1 MAGTVAEFLG
11 RFGIEVDKSS
21 VNKAQSQISG
31 LKSFA
36 MKALGA
42 IGIGFSLKAMNSL
55 AEEFDGIND
64 KVKSVTAEMGNQKDI
79 QDKIMQVANET
90 RTSYSDIATTVT
102 DLISRD
108 SQLFGD
114 IDTAVGF
121 ADSFTKSLK
130 AAGATEGD
138 LSTAQN
144 IVNQSIAKGQMDSAL
159 FNRALQ
165 SSPAIVRQLGQS
177 LGKTKDELSKMA
189 EAGQLSAQTLRDAYL
204 SASSDINAKFGE
216 LDISVSDAVVVM
228 RNEWSQ
234 FCSDLWQGSGITEG
248 VGKLMIR
255 TFRDVMEVLRK
266 LQPTIERIVRF
277 ALNGM
282 RNLISVC
289 EKIGRF
295 IGKIVTALGGA
306 SNALKLL
313 MMILAPFFAFKIV
326 SKIKSVISAVKM
338 LASTLGIGILPLL
351 KIIAIFVLL
360 GLALDDFVNFMQGND
375 SLIGEFFK
383 SQGIDAEDM
392 RQKVIGAWENIKTS
406 LGGALEYIKNALG
419 TADWQ
424 EFAKVLGVV
433 GGVIFGV
440 VAAIKAVTV
449 VINIVKAAQAA
460 WAVVQAIVNSALWA
474 CPITWIIAAIVA
486 LIAII
491 VLLVTHWDE
500 VKAAIGAVWDK
511 IVDVFSNIADWFKT
525 NVIDPIVNFFAGLWE
540 SISSVFSGIVSG
552 IAEKVSGIYETITS
566 GIQSAIDFLKGL
578 PQQALQWGTDFIQ
591 GFINGIT
598 GMIGKVTETV
608 SGIAN
613 KIKEFLHFSRPDTG
627 PLRDYENWM
636 PDMMQGLTNGL
647 QNSMPDLISKVKDMT
662 GQMSSMIQAGVAD
675 MNTQVSAMVGG
686 YQKSIS
692 QIVNISNTFNGG
704 TATAQTQGAK
714 AMNRAAKTSTAYMA
728 NALAVG
734 R

>member
-64 KVKSVTAEMGNQKDI
+64 KVKSVTAELGNQKDI
-79 QDKIMQVANET
+79 QDKIMQVANAT
-90 RTSYSDIATTVT
+90 RTSYSDMATTVT

-144 IVNQSIAKGQMDSAL
+144 IVNQSIEKGQMDSAL

-165 SSPAIVRQLGQS
+165 ASPAIVRQLGQS

-277 ALNGM
+277 ALNGI

-392 RQKVIGAWENIKTS
+392 KQKVIGAWENIKVALGATWEWLKSACKGAFEAVSSSIGSNGANITTILNGLQQAVAFLAKFWTTKLKMTVEIAIS
-406 LGGALEYIKNALG
+406 LLKPLMDFLINFLAFIANVFTGNWGAAWENIKGMLSAAIDFIKNLLSGIWTYWTTIFSMILEA
-419 TADWQ
+419 
-424 EFAKVLGVV
+424 VLGVLDSMF
-433 GGVIFGV
+433 GGVSETFG
-440 VAAIKAVTV
+440 
-449 VINIVKAAQAA
+449 NIV
-460 WAVVQAIVNSALWA
+460 S
-474 CPITWIIAAIVA
+474 T
-486 LIAII
+486 
-491 VLLVTHWDE
+491 VTNKVTE
-500 VKAAIGAVWDK
+500 V
-511 IVDVFSNIADWFKT
+511 
-525 NVIDPIVNFFAGLWE
+525 
-540 SISSVFSGIVSG
+540 
-552 IAEKVSGIYETITS
+552 YEAITS

-636 PDMMQGLTNGL
+636 PDMMQGLADGL
-647 QNSMPDLISKVKDMT
+647 QNSMPDFMSKVKDMT